1 LTVSATA
8 SSGLPVSFSIVPN
21 GNCSLAG
28 SVVTLLNTGN
38 CGVIASQ
45 AGNGTYAAAPS
56 VGQVIVVNATQMPQT
71 ITFKAIPSQKVGTM
85 LTVSATASS
94 GLPVSFSL
102 VPNGNCS
109 LAGSVV
115 TLLNTG
121 NCGVI
126 ASQTGNAS
134 YTAAPQ
140 VGQIIVVTN

>member
-1 LTVSATA
+1 LTVSSTA
-8 SSGLPVSFSIVPN
+8 SSGLPVSFTLVPN
-21 GNCSLAG
+21 GNCSLSG

-38 CGVIASQ
+38 CGVVASQ
-45 AGNGTYAAAPS
+45 AGNTIYAAAPA

-71 ITFKAIPSQKVGTM
+71 ITFKAIPAQKVGTT

-94 GLPVSFSL
+94 GLPVSFTL

-109 LAGSVV
+109 LSGSAV

-126 ASQTGNAS
+126 ASQSGNAS
-134 YTAAPQ
+134 YTAATM
-140 VGQIIVVTN
+140 VGQVIVVTN